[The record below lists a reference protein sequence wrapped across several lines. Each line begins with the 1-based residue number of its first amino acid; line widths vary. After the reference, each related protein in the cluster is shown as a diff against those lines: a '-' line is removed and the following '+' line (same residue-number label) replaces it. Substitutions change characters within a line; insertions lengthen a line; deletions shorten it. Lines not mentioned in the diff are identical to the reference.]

1 MNKRNIDNCQIK
13 HAMAILDKVDAGQLG
28 SFDGSYMY
36 KTDPWFLEII
46 RTALKIMDER
56 YNHNDG

>member
-56 YNHNDG
+56 YNHYDG